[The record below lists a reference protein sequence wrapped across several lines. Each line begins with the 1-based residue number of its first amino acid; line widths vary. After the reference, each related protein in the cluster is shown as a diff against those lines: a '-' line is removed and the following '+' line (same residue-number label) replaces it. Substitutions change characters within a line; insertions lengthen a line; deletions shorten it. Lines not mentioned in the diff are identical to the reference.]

1 MPSSLTKSAPEFCS
15 VYVIQKGKK
24 VSVRTAKRPVVN
36 TATPPKQTPS
46 QGLPPFIPTDLSEVE
61 NGARHPA
68 RETTRCAPEKLAATR
83 ERMRSAPM
91 NLSLDNID
99 IQSHGS
105 GSRCSLSS
113 ARNSNADENEFLSPF
128 HPFGSVDISSQNL
141 DFSSALC
148 SPMESSRYS
157 AVSAYHRIASEFGH
171 TTYKK
176 NQGLV

>member
-1 MPSSLTKSAPEFCS
+1 M
-15 VYVIQKGKK
+15 
-24 VSVRTAKRPVVN
+24 SVRTAKRPVVN

-46 QGLPPFIPTDLSEVE
+46 QGLPPFIPTDVSEVE
-61 NGARHPA
+61 NGDRHPA
-68 RETTRCAPEKLAATR
+68 RERTRGAPEKLAATR

-105 GSRCSLSS
+105 GSRSSLSS
-113 ARNSNADENEFLSPF
+113 ARNSNADEFLSPY

-148 SPMESSRYS
+148 SPKESSRPS
-157 AVSAYHRIASEFGH
+157 AVSA
-171 TTYKK
+171 
-176 NQGLV
+176 